1 MSTLMRRVFLC
12 LIGMV
17 AGLAAWPFAETSLI
31 FQEFFPSYMVFSI
44 FIGVVFGLIMGGFF
58 GTSDGII
65 TSVKSNITSGAIHG
79 ALIGIIGGVIGFLI
93 GQGALFLIG
102 GMFMQ
107 SAKSYKTFGFPL
119 SRAIGWAFLGL
130 FIGMVDGIRS
140 KSFNKIKVGILGGIL
155 GGFLGGLVLEYF
167 RLIVPQIML
176 ARLAGLIVFGLFIG
190 LLYGFVEYRL
200 SFGVLRLLNGK
211 FKGKEF
217 LISQK
222 TTKIGAS
229 GKNTIVLDGYNKI
242 SDTHAELVM
251 KGDSLIIKKENPK
264 TIISVNDDKVDEH
277 ELIMD
282 DVIQIGDAKFLYK
295 FK

>member
-12 LIGMV
+12 LIGMT
-17 AGLAAWPFAETSLI
+17 AGLAAWPFAETSLL
-31 FQEFFPSYMVFSI
+31 FQEFFPSYMIFSI
-44 FIGVVFGLIMGGFF
+44 FIGVVFGFIMGGFF

-65 TSVKSNITSGAIHG
+65 MSVKSNIMSGAVYG
-79 ALIGIIGGVIGFLI
+79 ALIGIAGGIIGFLI

-102 GMFMQ
+102 GMLVQ
-107 SAKSYKTFGFPL
+107 SAKSYNTFAFPL
-119 SRAIGWAFLGL
+119 SRAIGWAFLGV
-130 FIGMVDGIRS
+130 FIGMIDGFRS
-140 KSFNKIKVGILGGIL
+140 RSINKIKVGIVGGIL
-155 GGFLGGLVLEYF
+155 GGFFGGLVLEYC
-167 RLIVPQIML
+167 RLIVPNIML

-190 LLYGFVEYRL
+190 LLYGFVEYRM
-200 SFGVLRLLNGK
+200 SFGILRLLNGK

-217 LISQK
+217 LITQGK
-222 TTKIGAS
+222 TKIGSS
-229 GKNTIVLDGYNKI
+229 GKNTIVLDGYTKI

-251 KGDSLIIKKENPK
+251 KGGSLVIKRENPK

-282 DVIQIGDAKFLYK
+282 DVVQIGDAKFLYK